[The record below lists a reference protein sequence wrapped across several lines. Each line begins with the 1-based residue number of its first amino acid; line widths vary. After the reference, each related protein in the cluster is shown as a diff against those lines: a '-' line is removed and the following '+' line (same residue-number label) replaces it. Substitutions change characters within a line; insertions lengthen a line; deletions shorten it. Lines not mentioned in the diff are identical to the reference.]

1 MQCFIVYYYP
11 DLLQLADNYSQS
23 KENIKEHIIQVKFSR
38 NEKNRINTKQIDHA
52 QVNYSLKEF
61 CLR

>member
-1 MQCFIVYYYP
+1 MSHGVIII
-11 DLLQLADNYSQS
+11 DLLQLVDNYSQS
-23 KENIKEHIIQVKFSR
+23 KENIKDHKIQIKFSR
-38 NEKNRINTKQIDHA
+38 HEKNRNNARQVNRA